1 MMNLF
6 GIFLATLILMAGT
19 ATAETTLRVSVGNW
33 EPYIGQDLPDEG
45 MAAVILRESFANAGY
60 EVELDFLPWKRAFG
74 EAQEGHYDAS
84 YLWADREERREL
96 FYYSIPVIV
105 TTNVFFYRR
114 NSNFDWDGYDD
125 LGQYN
130 IGGVL
135 GYQYSKDWVDA
146 VDSRK
151 FHPIMINSD
160 KIGFDMLKVGRLDA
174 FPASYLVGLDILR
187 SDFSEQQRQDI
198 LVHRRKITVH
208 GLHLIVAKTIP
219 NALEIVADFNRGYTR
234 LAKDGRFRKIAL
246 QYLSLEKEE
255 NTSNVL
261 PE

>member
-1 MMNLF
+1 MMKRA
-6 GIFLATLILMAGT
+6 GIFLATFFFIAGAAMADP
-19 ATAETTLRVSVGNW
+19 TLRVSVGNW

-60 EVELDFLPWKRAFG
+60 DIELDFLPWKRAFG
-74 EAQEGHYDAS
+74 EAQDGHYDAS
-84 YLWADREERREL
+84 YLWADREERREH

-114 NSNFDWDGYDD
+114 DSNFDWDDYGD
-125 LGQYN
+125 LSQYN

-135 GYQYSKDWVDA
+135 GYQYSKEWVEA
-146 VDSRK
+146 VDGRQ

-187 SDFSEQQRQDI
+187 SDFSEQQRHDI

-219 NALEIVADFNRGYTR
+219 HALDIVADFNRGYSK
-234 LAKDGRFRKIAL
+234 LAKEGRFRKIAL
-246 QYLSLEKEE
+246 QYLSLDKEE